1 MLDDRTHHICVLF
14 DHALHVLLMDR
25 FMRHFDDL
33 KLALFHFFGL
43 VLDRIDICNI
53 VCVDL
58 DVNRPIDHVIS
69 LIIVLC

>member
-1 MLDDRTHHICVLF
+1 
-14 DHALHVLLMDR
+14 
-25 FMRHFDDL
+25 MRHFDDL